1 MKVITFILVV
11 MVSIT
16 MAQKKKKGA
25 YYNILSLDG
34 GGIRG
39 LIPAQAI
46 KKIETYAYTYCKDK
60 GYKPPEYTFENGT
73 IREAVAMKD
82 MFDMISGTS
91 TGRIITAAL
100 SFWNKTDPANYKGT
114 NKIPTFFAE
123 EILAI
128 YRDNGAVIFADHK
141 ASGDGTQTLVF
152 VIFCVLW
159 GGLFYVLGK
168 RIYDNDDTK
177 ANFKRIE

>member
-1 MKVITFILVV
+1 MIE
-11 MVSIT
+11 
-16 MAQKKKKGA
+16 AQKKKKGS

-46 KKIETYAYTYCKDK
+46 KNIETYAYTYCKEK
-60 GYKPPEYTFENGT
+60 GLKPPVYTNKDGT
-73 IREAVAMKD
+73 PREAVAMKD

-91 TGRIITAAL
+91 TGSIITAAL
-100 SFWNKTDPANYKGT
+100 SYWDKNDKRNVKGAY
-114 NKIPTFFAE
+114 IPTFFAE
-123 EILAI
+123 EILDI
-128 YRDNGAVIFADHK
+128 YRNNGAVIFADHK

-152 VIFCVLW
+152 IVFCVIW

-168 RIYDNDDTK
+168 HIYDNEETK
-177 ANFKRIE
+177 NNFKRIE